1 MTFVHPTAIVED
13 DVTLGNDVK
22 VWHFVHIR
30 SGARVGDR
38 TQIGK
43 SCYVDTDVQIGTGCK
58 IQNFVSIYA
67 GVTLQD
73 DVFVGP
79 SVTFT
84 NDLRPRAFGEWERV
98 DTVVKK
104 GASLGANATIVCGND
119 VGEYAMVAAGSVVTR
134 PVGDYELVAG
144 IPARR
149 IGYVCRCGKR
159 LTERTESCSHGQG
172 QESR

>member
-1 MTFVHPTAIVED
+1 M
-13 DVTLGNDVK
+13 
-22 VWHFVHIR
+22 
-30 SGARVGDR
+30 
-38 TQIGK
+38 
-43 SCYVDTDVQIGTGCK
+43 
-58 IQNFVSIYA
+58 
-67 GVTLQD
+67 
-73 DVFVGP
+73 GP

>member
-98 DTVVKK
+98 
-104 GASLGANATIVCGND
+104 
-119 VGEYAMVAAGSVVTR
+119 ESV
-134 PVGDYELVAG
+134 LMFCA
-144 IPARR
+144 
-149 IGYVCRCGKR
+149 YV
-159 LTERTESCSHGQG
+159 
-172 QESR
+172 

>member
-1 MTFVHPTAIVED
+1 
-13 DVTLGNDVK
+13 
-22 VWHFVHIR
+22 
-30 SGARVGDR
+30 VGDR